1 MISSEKKAS
10 DILSIKNLT
19 VDYGPQTGLRNFNL
33 KVKSGEIHAIV
44 GIHGSGKTTLINVI
58 SGITPKTSG
67 LLIFNGNSLEKHSP
81 ENAQKLGI
89 FTLHQQIN
97 IFPGMSAYKN
107 IFLNRELKK
116 LIFFMDK
123 RRMKTL
129 ADEALKMLALNIN
142 ADIPLMFYNKT
153 IQQMVEIARI
163 ICFPS
168 KLLLIDDISGRL
180 SPEELEKFQHILSII
195 RERGTTILYTT
206 SNLNEISNFAT
217 YITILENGE
226 NKITYNISEI
236 SKLQLVKLT
245 YTSLHSR
252 KDLES
257 TNIELFY
264 LKNFYENLL
273 NNLNIPILVTDTK
286 GKIILINNSLTKL
299 LNIKKGDFVDRP
311 ILKLLNISN
320 KDYNTLFNTKNPEL
334 VKSISNIKINLD
346 KNILIHV
353 NPFYDEDR
361 SFIGTIFLF
370 EKINL
375 NKEYKNIKAQ
385 NKIETSLSIK
395 EITAGLS
402 HEINNPLGIILNYLQ
417 LIKSTASI
425 KSVKKNVKLIENEV
439 LRIKHILQKQFRE
452 DKKYD
457 TSKTSRLKD
466 IILETERLISPTILS
481 KHIDFK
487 VNIKCDLSLNLDKDL
502 IKQVLLNLVINGIE
516 AMPEGGNL
524 TINCTKFYNDNTVYA
539 KIEVIDT
546 GHGIKEEDKDKIFEP
561 FYSTKHDKSNRGL
574 GLSLSRDIIEQM
586 GGYIKLES
594 KIGAGSNFKVFL
606 PVK

>member
-1 MISSEKKAS
+1 MISSDKETPN
-10 DILSIKNLT
+10 ILSIENLS
-19 VDYGPQTGLRNFNL
+19 VDYGPQYGLKNFNL
-33 KVKSGEIHAIV
+33 TVKKGEIHAVV

-58 SGITPKTSG
+58 SGIIQKSSG
-67 LLIFNGNSLEKHSP
+67 SLLFNGQFLDKHSP

-89 FTLHQQIN
+89 FTLHQQMN

-116 LIFFMDK
+116 HPFLMDK
-123 RRMKTL
+123 KRMKAL

-142 ADIPLMFYNKT
+142 PDVPLMFYNKA
-153 IQQMVEIARI
+153 IQQMVEIAKI
-163 ICFPS
+163 VCFPS
-168 KLLLIDDISGRL
+168 KLLLVDDISGRL

-206 SNLNEISNFAT
+206 SNLNEVSNFAN
-217 YITILENGE
+217 YITVLENGE

-286 GKIILINNSLTKL
+286 GKIILINSRLANL
-299 LNIKKGDFVDRP
+299 LEIKKSDFVDHS
-311 ILKLLNISN
+311 ILELLNIS
-320 KDYNTLFNTKNPEL
+320 KEDYYKVFHSKNPEL
-334 VKSISNIKINLD
+334 LINISNIKVGR
-346 KNILIHV
+346 NILIHI

-361 SFIGTIFLF
+361 SFIGAIFLF
-370 EKINL
+370 EQTNENMLTQSMGSQNRL
-375 NKEYKNIKAQ
+375 NS
-385 NKIETSLSIK
+385 TTSIK

-417 LIKSTASI
+417 LIKSSVSI
-425 KSVKKNVKLIENEV
+425 KSVKKNVRLIENEV
-439 LRIKHILQKQFRE
+439 LRIKHILQKQSRG
-452 DKKYD
+452 DKRIDY
-457 TSKTSRLKD
+457 SKSLKLND
-466 IILETERLISPTILS
+466 ILLETEKLISPTIKS
-481 KHIDFK
+481 KNIDFM
-487 VNIKCDLSLNLDKDL
+487 VNIEDDISLTLDKDL
-502 IKQVLLNLVINGIE
+502 LKQVLLNLIINGIE
-516 AMPEGGNL
+516 AMPEGGKL
-524 TINCTKFYNDNTVYA
+524 TINCLKYNKNNNGYA
-539 KIEVIDT
+539 LIEVIDT
-546 GHGIKEEDKDKIFEP
+546 GTGIKKEEMERIFEP

-574 GLSLSRDIIEQM
+574 GLSLSKDIIKQM
-586 GGYIKLES
+586 GGHIELES
-594 KIGAGSNFKVFL
+594 KIGYGSTFKIFL
-606 PVK
+606 PIR